1 MNWTGNWSGVWWT
14 GMFPG
19 LLAGVVAG
27 GLVLAVTMAGLGML
41 PTMSQLV
48 RVDTALVGFLLLL
61 GVAALLGAGFGALIW
76 YQRPGAGETLVW
88 GLVYG
93 AFWWYLGP
101 LTLLPLLRGQGLT
114 WDVSSAQAAFPVL
127 LGLVLYGA
135 TTGLVLVLLQ
145 WKRHSPVITEHL
157 GGGTLIRGA
166 LAGLLAAGLLG
177 VALDAQSQLLASTA
191 PLNGGSNLAAWL
203 ITLVVGLLAGGGFA
217 VLYSNPPDGSGA
229 GLIRGTVYGF
239 FWWVVGAL
247 TLIPLLGGAGL
258 TWSVEA
264 IRSVFATLPGYLLFG
279 AAVALFYQWLGVLGR
294 LLFSDFVP
302 GGDEEGLGTQGLRIV
317 GRSVL
322 AGLVGGLLFSL
333 VMLQI
338 GFLPSVASLVG
349 TTSAVAG
356 FLVHLVIA
364 VLVGTSYGV
373 LFRRQSYDIGSALGW
388 GLSYGFFWS
397 MLGPLTLMP
406 ISLGGTPQWSAAA
419 VEATFP
425 NLIGHLAYGAGLG
438 VIFYILEAR
447 YSPWWVPRRRAE
459 VAREA
464 HYKEQVLTSAPALW
478 ALLIAV
484 GLTLPVLL
492 AG

>member
-1 MNWTGNWSGVWWT
+1 MNKAEVWRTGI
-14 GMFPG
+14 FPG
-19 LLAGVVAG
+19 LLAGIAG
-27 GLVLAVTMAGLGML
+27 GLVLGITMAGVGML
-41 PTMSQLV
+41 PAMGQLV
-48 RVDTALVGFLLLL
+48 GVDTALIGFLLLL
-61 GVAALLGAGFGALIW
+61 AAGAILGAGLGALVW
-76 YQRPGAGETLVW
+76 FQRPGAGETLVW

-114 WDVSSAQAAFPVL
+114 WDVNSAQAAFPAL

-157 GGGTLIRGA
+157 GGGTLLRGA

-177 VALDAQSQLLASTA
+177 AALDSQSQLLAATA
-191 PLNGGSNLAAWL
+191 PLSAGSDFAAWL
-203 ITLVVGLLAGGGFA
+203 VILVIGLLAGGGFA

-239 FWWVVGAL
+239 LWWVVGPL
-247 TLIPLLGGAGL
+247 TLVPLLGGADL
-258 TWSVEA
+258 NWSVEG
-264 IRSVFATLPGYLLFG
+264 IRAVFATLPGYLLFG
-279 AAVALFYQWLGVLGR
+279 AAVALFYQWLGALGR
-294 LLFSDFVP
+294 LLFSDFAP
-302 GGDEEGLGTQGLRIV
+302 GGDEEGVGTQGLRIV
-317 GRSVL
+317 GRSLL
-322 AGLVGGLLFSL
+322 AGLAGGLLFSL

-338 GFLPSVASLVG
+338 GFLPSVASLIG
-349 TTSAVAG
+349 TTSPVAG
-356 FLVHLVIA
+356 FLVHLGIA

-373 LFRRQSYDIGSALGW
+373 LFQRQSYDLGSALGW

-397 MLGPLTLMP
+397 ILGPLTLMP
-406 ISLGGTPQWSAAA
+406 IFLGGTPQWSVAAVAAA
-419 VEATFP
+419 FP

-438 VIFYILEAR
+438 VIFYLLEVR

-459 VAREA
+459 GVRVA
-464 HYKEQVLTSAPALW
+464 HHKEQVLTSAPALW
-478 ALLIAV
+478 AFLIAA

-492 AG
+492 AS

>member
-19 LLAGVVAG
+19 LLAGVAG

-217 VLYSNPPDGSGA
+217 VLYSNPPDGSGGRA
-229 GLIRGTVYGF
+229 YSRHGL
-239 FWWVVGAL
+239 WVSS
-247 TLIPLLGGAGL
+247 GG
-258 TWSVEA
+258 
-264 IRSVFATLPGYLLFG
+264 
-279 AAVALFYQWLGVLGR
+279 
-294 LLFSDFVP
+294 
-302 GGDEEGLGTQGLRIV
+302 
-317 GRSVL
+317 
-322 AGLVGGLLFSL
+322 
-333 VMLQI
+333 
-338 GFLPSVASLVG
+338 
-349 TTSAVAG
+349 
-356 FLVHLVIA
+356 
-364 VLVGTSYGV
+364 
-373 LFRRQSYDIGSALGW
+373 
-388 GLSYGFFWS
+388 
-397 MLGPLTLMP
+397 
-406 ISLGGTPQWSAAA
+406 
-419 VEATFP
+419 
-425 NLIGHLAYGAGLG
+425 
-438 VIFYILEAR
+438 
-447 YSPWWVPRRRAE
+447 
-459 VAREA
+459 
-464 HYKEQVLTSAPALW
+464 
-478 ALLIAV
+478 
-484 GLTLPVLL
+484 
-492 AG
+492 

>member
-1 MNWTGNWSGVWWT
+1 MNGAGNWTEVWRT
-14 GMFPG
+14 GMLPG
-19 LLAGVVAG
+19 LLAGAAG
-27 GLVLAVTMAGLGML
+27 GLVLGVTMAGLGML
-41 PTMSQLV
+41 PAMGQV
-48 RVDTALVGFLLLL
+48 IRVDSALVGFLLLL
-61 GVAALLGAGFGALIW
+61 VIAALTGAGFGVLIW
-76 YQRPGAGETLVW
+76 YQRPGAGETLVL

-114 WDVSSAQAAFPVL
+114 WDVNSAQAAFPVL

-145 WKRHSPVITEHL
+145 WKRHSPVITEHF
-157 GGGTLIRGA
+157 GGGTLIRGL

-177 VALDAQSQLLASTA
+177 AALDAQSQLLAATG
-191 PLNGGSNLAAWL
+191 PLNGGSHLAAWL
-203 ITLVVGLLAGGGFA
+203 ITLVIGLLAGGGFA

-239 FWWVVGAL
+239 FWWVIGPL
-247 TLIPLLGGAGL
+247 TLVPLLGGAGL
-258 TWSVEA
+258 TWSVEG
-264 IRSVFATLPGYLLFG
+264 IRPVFATLPGYLLFG
-279 AAVALFYQWLGVLGR
+279 AAVALLYQWLGALGR
-294 LLFSDFVP
+294 LLFSEFEP
-302 GGDEEGLGTQGLRIV
+302 GSDEEGIGAQGLRIV

-338 GFLPSVASLVG
+338 GFLPSVASLIG
-349 TTSAVAG
+349 MTSPVAG
-356 FLVHLVIA
+356 FLVHLAIA

-373 LFRRQSYDIGSALGW
+373 LFHRQSYDIGSALGW

-397 MLGPLTLMP
+397 ILGPLTLMP
-406 ISLGGTPQWSAAA
+406 IFLGGTPQWGAATVA
-419 VEATFP
+419 ATFP

-438 VIFYILEAR
+438 LIFYILEAR

-459 VAREA
+459 VARAA

-478 ALLIAV
+478 AFLIAV

>member
-1 MNWTGNWSGVWWT
+1 MNWPEVWRTGILPGV
-14 GMFPG
+14 
-19 LLAGVVAG
+19 LAGVAG
-27 GLVLAVTMAGLGML
+27 GLVLGSTMAELGILEGVGQVVGLNTALAGFVLVLVVAALMGAGLGL
-41 PTMSQLV
+41 
-48 RVDTALVGFLLLL
+48 
-61 GVAALLGAGFGALIW
+61 LIW

-114 WDVSSAQAAFPVL
+114 WDLNSAQAAFPAL
-127 LGLVLYGA
+127 LGLVLYGSI
-135 TTGLVLVLLQ
+135 TGLVLVLLQ
-145 WKRHSPVITEHL
+145 WKRHSPVITEHF
-157 GGGTLIRGA
+157 GGGTLVRGA

-177 VALDAQSQLLASTA
+177 AALDAQGQLLAATA
-191 PLNGGSNLAAWL
+191 PLNGGSNFAAWL
-203 ITLVVGLLAGGGFA
+203 VTLVIGLLAGGGFA

-247 TLIPLLGGAGL
+247 TLVPLLGGAGL
-258 TWSVEA
+258 TWSVEG
-264 IRSVFATLPGYLLFG
+264 IRPVFATLPGYLLFG
-279 AAVALFYQWLGVLGR
+279 AGVALFYQWLGVLGR
-294 LLFSDFVP
+294 LLFADFVP
-302 GGDEEGLGTQGLRIV
+302 GGDEEGVGTQGLRIV

-322 AGLVGGLLFSL
+322 AGLAGGLLFSL
-333 VMLQI
+333 VMFQI

-356 FLVHLVIA
+356 FLVHLGIA

-373 LFRRQSYDIGSALGW
+373 LFHRQSYDIGSALGW

-397 MLGPLTLMP
+397 ILGPLTLMP
-406 ISLGGTPQWSAAA
+406 IFLGGTPQWSAAG
-419 VEATFP
+419 VSTTFP
-425 NLIGHLAYGAGLG
+425 NLVGHLAYGAALG
-438 VIFYILEAR
+438 AIFYLLEAR

-459 VAREA
+459 VARLA
-464 HYKEQVLTSAPALW
+464 HHQEQVLTSAPALW

>member
-1 MNWTGNWSGVWWT
+1 MNGAGNRTEFWRAGVV
-14 GMFPG
+14 PG
-19 LLAGVVAG
+19 LLAGIAG
-27 GLVLAVTMAGLGML
+27 GLVLGFTMAGLGML
-41 PTMSQLV
+41 STMGQVV
-48 RVDTALVGFLLLL
+48 RVDTALVGFILLL
-61 GVAALLGAGFGALIW
+61 AAAAVMGGGFGALVW
-76 YQRPGAGETLVW
+76 FQRPGAGETLVW

-101 LTLLPLLRGQGLT
+101 LTLLPLMRGQGLT
-114 WDVSSAQAAFPVL
+114 WDVNSAQAAFPVL
-127 LGLVLYGA
+127 FGLVLYGA
-135 TTGLVLVLLQ
+135 ITGLVLVLLQ

-177 VALDAQSQLLASTA
+177 AALDAQSQLLAATA
-191 PLNGGSNLAAWL
+191 PLNGGSNFAAWL
-203 ITLVVGLLAGGGFA
+203 VTLGIGLLAGGGFA

-239 FWWVVGAL
+239 LWWIVGPL
-247 TLIPLLGGAGL
+247 TLVPLLGGAGL
-258 TWSVEA
+258 TWSVEV
-264 IRSVFATLPGYLLFG
+264 IRPVFATLPGYLLFG
-279 AAVALFYQWLGVLGR
+279 AAVALFYQWLGALGR
-294 LLFSDFVP
+294 LLFSDSVP
-302 GGDEEGLGTQGLRIV
+302 GGDDEGVGTQGLRIV

-322 AGLVGGLLFSL
+322 AGLVGSLLFSL
-333 VMLQI
+333 VMFQI

-356 FLVHLVIA
+356 FLVHLGIA

-406 ISLGGTPQWSAAA
+406 IFLGGTPQWSAAA
-419 VEATFP
+419 MAATFP
-425 NLIGHLAYGAGLG
+425 NLIGHLAYGVGLG
-438 VIFYILEAR
+438 VIFYLLEVR
-447 YSPWWVPRRRAE
+447 YSPWWVPRGQAE
-459 VAREA
+459 AVRVA
-464 HYKEQVLTSAPALW
+464 HHQEQVLTSAPALW
-478 ALLIAV
+478 ALMIAI

>member
-1 MNWTGNWSGVWWT
+1 MNRPEIWRTGILPGV
-14 GMFPG
+14 
-19 LLAGVVAG
+19 LAGLAG
-27 GLVLAVTMAGLGML
+27 GLLLGITMAGVEML
-41 PTMSQLV
+41 PNMSQLV

-61 GVAALLGAGFGALIW
+61 VFAALLGAGFGLLVW
-76 YQRPGAGETLVW
+76 FQRPGAGETLVW

-93 AFWWYLGP
+93 TSWWYLGP
-101 LTLLPLLRGQGLT
+101 LSLLPLLRGQGLT
-114 WDVSSAQAAFPVL
+114 WDVNSAQAAFPVL

-145 WKRHSPVITEHL
+145 WKRHSPVITEHF
-157 GGGTLIRGA
+157 GGGTLIRGV

-177 VALDAQSQLLASTA
+177 MAFDAQSQLLAATA
-191 PLNGGSNLAAWL
+191 PLNGGSNFAAWL
-203 ITLVVGLLAGGGFA
+203 VTLVIGMLAGGGFA

-239 FWWVVGAL
+239 FWWVVGPL
-247 TLIPLLGGAGL
+247 TLVPLLGGDAL
-258 TWSVEA
+258 TWSVNG

-294 LLFSDFVP
+294 LLFADFVP
-302 GGDEEGLGTQGLRIV
+302 GGDEEGVGTQGLRIV

-333 VMLQI
+333 VMFKI
-338 GFLPSVASLVG
+338 GFLPSVAGLVG
-349 TTSAVAG
+349 AKSAVAG
-356 FLVHLVIA
+356 FLVHLGIA

-373 LFRRQSYDIGSALGW
+373 LFHRQSYDLGSALGW

-397 MLGPLTLMP
+397 ILGPLTLMP
-406 ISLGGTPQWSAAA
+406 IFLGETPQWSAAA
-419 VEATFP
+419 VAATFP
-425 NLIGHLAYGAGLG
+425 NLIGHLAYGGGLG
-438 VIFYILEAR
+438 VVFYLLEAR
-447 YSPWWVPRRRAE
+447 FSPWWVPQRRAE
-459 VAREA
+459 VARMA
-464 HYKEQVLTSAPALW
+464 HHKEQVLTSAPALW
-478 ALLIAV
+478 ALLMAV

>member
-1 MNWTGNWSGVWWT
+1 MSWSEVWRTGILPGV
-14 GMFPG
+14 
-19 LLAGVVAG
+19 LAGVVG
-27 GLVLAVTMAGLGML
+27 GLVWASTMAELGML
-41 PTMSQLV
+41 PAMGQVV
-48 RVDTALVGFLLLL
+48 RVDTGLVGFLLLL
-61 GVAALLGAGFGALIW
+61 VVAAIIGGGLGLLIW

-93 AFWWYLGP
+93 TFWWYLGP
-101 LTLLPLLRGQGLT
+101 LTLLPLLRGHGLT
-114 WDVSSAQAAFPVL
+114 WDVISAQAAFPVL

-145 WKRHSPVITEHL
+145 WKRHSQVITEHF
-157 GGGTLIRGA
+157 GGGTLLRGV

-177 VALDAQSQLLASTA
+177 AALGAQDQLLASTA
-191 PLNGGSNLAAWL
+191 PLNGGSRLAAWL
-203 ITLVVGLLAGGGFA
+203 VTLVIGLLAGGGFA
-217 VLYSNPPDGSGA
+217 LLYSNPPDGSGA

-247 TLIPLLGGAGL
+247 TLVPLLGGAGL
-258 TWSVEA
+258 TWSVEG
-264 IRSVFATLPGYLLFG
+264 IRSVFATLPGYLLLG
-279 AAVALFYQWLGVLGR
+279 AAVALFYQWLGGLGR

-302 GGDEEGLGTQGLRIV
+302 GGDVEGLGTQGLRIV

-333 VMLQI
+333 VMFQI
-338 GFLPSVASLVG
+338 GFLPAVASLIG
-349 TTSAVAG
+349 TTSAAAG
-356 FLVHLVIA
+356 FFVHLGIA

-373 LFRRQSYDIGSALGW
+373 LFRRQSFDLGSALGW

-397 MLGPLTLMP
+397 ILGPLTLMP
-406 ISLGGTPQWSAAA
+406 IFLGGAPQWSAAA
-419 VEATFP
+419 VAATFP

-438 VIFYILEAR
+438 VVFYLPEAH
-447 YSPWWVPRRRAE
+447 YSPWWIPRRQAE
-459 VAREA
+459 VVRVA
-464 HYKEQVLTSAPALW
+464 HRKEQVLTSAPALW
-478 ALLIAV
+478 TLLMAV